1 MATGMRSD
9 MQEGMVPPTPSAAA
23 QPQVQEKAR
32 EVAGDMKETAQTKLN
47 EQRQAAAS
55 GLGDIAGALR
65 TAARDVSGRNATV
78 ARFAETAAERLER
91 LSGTMNGKDLDTM
104 VRETES
110 FARREPMLFFGAAVA
125 AGFLAIRFLKS
136 GGAPNTQ
143 ELTRRM

>member
-1 MATGMRSD
+1 MATG
-9 MQEGMVPPTPSAAA
+9 T
-23 QPQVQEKAR
+23 QPLEEKGRQVM
-32 EVAGDMKETAQTKLN
+32 GDAKEAAQTKLN

-55 GLGDIAGALR
+55 GLGDFAGALR
-65 TAARDVSGRNATV
+65 TAARDMNGRNATV

-91 LSGTMNGKDLDTM
+91 LSGTMNGKDLDGI
-104 VRETES
+104 VREAES

-143 ELTRRM
+143 EPTRRM